1 MDTLTNY
8 IFNDDINSLK
18 LHINETNI
26 NSKDHFGITLLMYA
40 CGCNKIDIVKYLLD
54 NFADPTLQSNV
65 GETALDFS
73 IQSGNIDIINLIKN
87 YKFKVCTIPKNIQD
101 DIKLKSKSLNSKD
114 KEYANTLLSIPFNKY
129 SYIQHSS
136 IDEVFDNAKTILNS
150 VCYGID
156 NVKEELIDILALQ
169 ISNPLSPSRVIGLKG
184 PPGVGKTSII
194 KKGLS
199 MILNRGFV
207 NINMGGLYD
216 SSYLIGHD
224 YSYISSKPGV
234 IINGLIST
242 GTMNPI
248 YFFDE
253 VDKVSNT
260 DKGKEIINVLIHLTD
275 PLQNT
280 EFTDRYFQGVKFD
293 LSRALFVFCFNNEE
307 LIDPILLDR
316 MHIINIHTPS
326 IDDKVVIGKK
336 YLLKEIID
344 NINIGNI
351 DIEESAL
358 KFLIKNYIKD
368 DTGLRGLR
376 KSLESIIFKI
386 NTAKYTTTRYKSLK
400 NVRDLEKIYITK
412 EMIEE
417 ILVKTENTWISNMY
431 I

>member
-1 MDTLTNY
+1 M
-8 IFNDDINSLK
+8 
-18 LHINETNI
+18 
-26 NSKDHFGITLLMYA
+26 
-40 CGCNKIDIVKYLLD
+40 V
-54 NFADPTLQSNV
+54 
-65 GETALDFS
+65 
-73 IQSGNIDIINLIKN
+73 
-87 YKFKVCTIPKNIQD
+87 
-101 DIKLKSKSLNSKD
+101 
-114 KEYANTLLSIPFNKY
+114 
-129 SYIQHSS
+129 
-136 IDEVFDNAKTILNS
+136 
-150 VCYGID
+150 
-156 NVKEELIDILALQ
+156 
-169 ISNPLSPSRVIGLKG
+169 
-184 PPGVGKTSII
+184 
-194 KKGLS
+194 
-199 MILNRGFV
+199 LNRGFV

-224 YSYISSKPGV
+224 YSYISSKPGI
-234 IINGLIST
+234 IINGLITT

-260 DKGKEIINVLIHLTD
+260 DKGKELINVLIHLTD

-316 MHIINIHTPS
+316 MHIININTPS
-326 IDDKVVIGKK
+326 IDEKVVIGKK

-344 NINIGNI
+344 NINISNI
-351 DIEESAL
+351 DIEENAL

-368 DTGLRGLR
+368 DSGLRGLR
-376 KSLESIIFKI
+376 KSLESIVFKI

-400 NVRDLEKIYITK
+400 NVRELEKIYITK

-417 ILVKTENTWISNMY
+417 ILVKTENNWISNMY

>member
-1 MDTLTNY
+1 MDTLTSY
-8 IFNDDINSLK
+8 VFNDDLTSLK
-18 LHINETNI
+18 LYINESNI
-26 NSKDHFGITLLMYA
+26 NSKDQFGITLLMYA
-40 CGCNKIDIVKYLLD
+40 CGCNKLDIVKYLLD

-87 YKFKVCTIPKNIQD
+87 YKFKVSTIPKHVQD

-129 SYIQHSS
+129 SYIQYSS
-136 IDEVFDNAKTILNS
+136 VEEVFDNAKTILNS
-150 VCYGID
+150 VCYGMD

-169 ISNPLSPSRVIGLKG
+169 LSNPLSHSRVIGLKG

-199 MILNRGFV
+199 MVLNRGFV

-224 YSYISSKPGV
+224 YSYISSKPGI

-260 DKGKEIINVLIHLTD
+260 DKGKELINVLIHLTD

-316 MHIINIHTPS
+316 MHIININTPS
-326 IDDKVVIGKK
+326 IDEKVVIGKK

-344 NINIGNI
+344 NINISNI
-351 DIEESAL
+351 DIEENAL

-368 DTGLRGLR
+368 DSGLRGLR
-376 KSLESIIFKI
+376 KSLESIVFKI
-386 NTAKYTTTRYKSLK
+386 NTAKYTSTRYKSLK
-400 NVRDLEKIYITK
+400 NIRELEKIYITK

-417 ILVKTENTWISNMY
+417 ILVKTENNWISNMY